1 MKKFGLIGNPITH
14 SKSPDLFAA
23 AYPTYPFTYSLIEAD
38 TVEQAMDR
46 FLSEGYT
53 GINVTA
59 PFKDSVFKYITHPD
73 RVSSLL
79 GSANI
84 VLRKGGHKEE
94 LHSYNSD
101 YYGVKNTINQLRS
114 HSLHSIEQALVIGA
128 GGAGKAAALA
138 LKDLGIKTFLAN
150 RTPAPAI
157 EFITKAN
164 ASDQAPKNL
173 LQGKDP
179 ADNSEK
185 DNLLQT
191 YDLEFI
197 PLLQIPQY
205 AAKCRLIIY
214 SLSFKLEEMEH
225 INLSGKIIFEANYAH
240 PQLDPQMKP
249 QGNPQTAPHDNPPSD
264 PAQQNCDPFKNSPA
278 QPYLYISGK
287 YWLYNQA
294 IPAFQLF
301 TGVDP
306 NTEAM
311 RNIICL

>member
-1 MKKFGLIGNPITH
+1 MKKFGLIGNPISH
-14 SKSPDLFAA
+14 SKSPALFAV
-23 AYPTYPFTYSLIEAD
+23 AYSDYPFTYSLIEAD
-38 TVEQAMDR
+38 TVEQAMTR

-84 VLRKGGHKEE
+84 ILRKGEHKEE

-101 YYGVKNTINQLRS
+101 YYGVKNTIIQLCGP
-114 HSLHSIEQALVIGA
+114 SLHPIQQALVIGA

-150 RTPAPAI
+150 RSPAPAI
-157 EFITKAN
+157 EFITN
-164 ASDQAPKNL
+164 VNTSNQAPQSLRQGEIPAGNSRQENL
-173 LQGKDP
+173 LQP
-179 ADNSEK
+179 S
-185 DNLLQT
+185 
-191 YDLEFI
+191 DLEYI
-197 PLLQIPQY
+197 PLQQIPQC
-205 AAKCRLIIY
+205 AAECRLIIY

-225 INLSGKIIFEANYAH
+225 IDLSGKIIFEANYAH
-240 PQLDPQMKP
+240 PQLDPQMNP
-249 QGNPQTAPHDNPPSD
+249 QMNPQTAPQCNPHPH
-264 PAQQNCDPFKNSPA
+264 PTQQNSVSAKNYPA

-301 TGVDP
+301 TGVNP